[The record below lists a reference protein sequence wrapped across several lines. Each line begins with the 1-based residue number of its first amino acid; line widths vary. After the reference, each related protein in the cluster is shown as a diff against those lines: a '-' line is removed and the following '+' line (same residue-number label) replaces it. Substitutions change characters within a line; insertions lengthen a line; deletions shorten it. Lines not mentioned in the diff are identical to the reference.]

1 MSGPFGASQF
11 MYARDS
17 GFYGFEI
24 SNSLRFDNA
33 SNQNLVFTPSSAG
46 NLRAWTLSMWV
57 KRSNISDQDH
67 NIFSANAEDNF
78 RFMADDTF
86 NGSMYSAARSAEYA
100 NFDTSSVYRDGSAL
114 V

>member
-1 MSGPFGASQF
+1 MSGPFGSSQW
-11 MYARDS
+11 MYAS
-17 GFYGFEI
+17 GGFYDFEI
-24 SNSLRFDNA
+24 SNSLKFDNA

-86 NGSMYSAARSAEYA
+86 NGSMYSAVR
-100 NFDTSSVYRDGSAL
+100 DRKSV